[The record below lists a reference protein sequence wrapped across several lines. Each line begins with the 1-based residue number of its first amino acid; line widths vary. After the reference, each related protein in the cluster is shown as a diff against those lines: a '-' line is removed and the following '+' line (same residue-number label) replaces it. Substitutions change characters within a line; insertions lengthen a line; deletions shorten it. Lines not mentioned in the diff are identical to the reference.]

1 MSVLRPRTFSAAPK
15 KPFILALDDDAA
27 VLRAVER
34 DLKAKFSS
42 DYRILA
48 ADAPQ
53 KAMDAVQQLTARG
66 DRVALFLVDQRM
78 PRTSGT
84 EFLMDALALQPDAR
98 RVLLTAYADSSAA
111 IDAINKVKLNHYL
124 MKPWEPP
131 EQNLYPVIADLLEDW
146 NATSRE
152 SFEGIYVVGT
162 RWAPSTHELK
172 DFLAKSQIPY
182 RWIEPGSTSDPR
194 IHAAVGEELKELPV
208 LIFPDGSVLR
218 KPTLPDVAA
227 KLGLATAPTRDFYDV
242 IIVGAGPAGLA
253 CALYCS
259 TEGLRT
265 ILVEREAAGGQ
276 AGLSSRIE
284 NYLGFPSGLSGADL
298 ARRGVSQVRRFGTE
312 LLAPVQAVSL
322 SVQGEYRVVKLST
335 GQELLGHSVV
345 IASGVQW
352 RRLDIPGMDRL
363 TGAGV
368 YYGAANT
375 EASSCKNEDIYIVG
389 GANSAGQAAVHFSQY
404 ARTVTMLVR
413 AESLSRAMSHYLVE
427 RIETIPNIK
436 VEPHTEVIEV
446 HGGDRLSGI
455 SVHRHD
461 TKTDEH
467 RDTGALFIFI
477 GAEPRTEWLEGTVCR
492 DGKGFIVTGANLL
505 RDGKR
510 PPGWTLDRDPALL
523 ETNVPGVFA
532 VGDVRNGAVRRVANS
547 VGEGSI
553 VLYFVNQ
560 YLANR

>member
-1 MSVLRPRTFSAAPK
+1 MAK
-15 KPFILALDDDAA
+15 KPFILALDDDPA

-34 DLKAKFSS
+34 DLKSKFSA

-48 ADAPQ
+48 SDAPQ

-66 DRVALFLVDQRM
+66 DRIALFLVDQRM
-78 PRTSGT
+78 PHISGT
-84 EFLMDALALQPDAR
+84 EFLMDALTLQPDAR

-111 IDAINKVKLNHYL
+111 IEAINKVRLNHYL

-131 EQNLYPVIADLLEDW
+131 EENLYPVISDLLEDW

-162 RWAPSTHELK
+162 RWSPGTHELK

-182 RWIEPGSTSDPR
+182 RWVEPGSTSNPR
-194 IHAAVGEELKELPV
+194 IDAAVGDTPTALPL
-208 LIFPDGSVLR
+208 LIFPDGSVLH
-218 KPTLPDVAA
+218 KPTLPDLAA
-227 KLGLATAPTRDFYDV
+227 KLGLTTAPTRDFYDV

-284 NYLGFPSGLSGADL
+284 NYLGFPAGLSGADL
-298 ARRGVSQVRRFGTE
+298 ARRGVSQVKRFGTE
-312 LLAPVQAVSL
+312 LLAPVQAECL

-335 GQELLGHSVV
+335 GRELVGHCVV

-375 EASSCKNEDIYIVG
+375 EAASCKEEDVYIVG

-404 ARTVTMLVR
+404 ARRVTMLVR
-413 AESLSRAMSHYLVE
+413 SDSLARSMSYYLIE
-427 RIETIPNIK
+427 RIQTIPNIK
-436 VEPHTEVIEV
+436 IELQTEVIEV
-446 HGGDRLSGI
+446 HGEERLNGLTI
-455 SVHRHD
+455 RHCD
-461 TKTDEH
+461 TKAEES
-467 RDTGALFIFI
+467 RDAGALFIFI
-477 GAEPRTEWLEGTVCR
+477 GAEPRTDWLEGTLCR
-492 DGKGFIVTGANLL
+492 DGKGFLLTGQNLL
-505 RDGKR
+505 HDGKR
-510 PPGWTLDRDPALL
+510 PPGWSLERDPALL

-532 VGDVRNGAVRRVANS
+532 VGDVRTGAVRRVANS
-547 VGEGSI
+547 VGEGSV
-553 VLYFVNQ
+553 VLYFIHQ